1 VLIGLSGGADSVCLF
16 LLLLEFAKEFS
27 LGLVPV
33 HVNHNLRGE
42 EAVADQHFCEELCRQ
57 HGLEL
62 TVVSVPVAELAA
74 EKMGLKPEL
83 KTTGGCSDGN
93 FLCGYGL
100 PCALLATGMSNV
112 HTTEEYLKEDD
123 LFGTAQWMY
132 EIVKL
137 NAEQ

>member
-1 VLIGLSGGADSVCLF
+1 MLF
-16 LLLLEFAKEFS
+16 
-27 LGLVPV
+27 
-33 HVNHNLRGE
+33 R
-42 EAVADQHFCEELCRQ
+42 
-57 HGLEL
+57 
-62 TVVSVPVAELAA
+62 SVPTDHKCVKLAELAA
-74 EKMGLKPEL
+74 EKMGLQPEL

-137 NAEQ
+137 NAL

>member
-1 VLIGLSGGADSVCLF
+1 M
-16 LLLLEFAKEFS
+16 FACIK
-27 LGLVPV
+27 L
-33 HVNHNLRGE
+33 
-42 EAVADQHFCEELCRQ
+42 
-57 HGLEL
+57 
-62 TVVSVPVAELAA
+62 AEQAA

-132 EIVKL
+132 EIIKL
-137 NAEQ
+137 NAL

>member
-1 VLIGLSGGADSVCLF
+1 V
-16 LLLLEFAKEFS
+16 E
-27 LGLVPV
+27 
-33 HVNHNLRGE
+33 
-42 EAVADQHFCEELCRQ
+42 
-57 HGLEL
+57 GLEKL
-62 TVVSVPVAELAA
+62 KDETIKLITDVVTSQGGKVEFDVQEGCPAVSVPTDHACIKLAERAA

-112 HTTEEYLKEDD
+112 HTTEEYLKESD

-132 EIVKL
+132 EIIKL
-137 NAEQ
+137 NA